1 MFGVFAIEE
10 PGSPVPA
17 LYATLG
23 WSKSETINKM
33 LRNIL
38 PVTPNQTDTINI
50 TMHDHTFASHF
61 TNHAIGFTSTLLY
74 FTYSLHFKV
83 NSTIHIFKHMGCMA
97 EESPHFGL
105 FGEHVDWFPRLLWEQ
120 FHRVLLVGNLRS
132 VTKFIGKK
140 IWALDNYKTFSAICS
155 QVFRSI
161 QGKKTVTWR
170 VIGPQ
175 DTQNSF
181 TRMQLVQPLL
191 AISQNITP
199 DYRLQFSANAFCEFY
214 NIF

>member
-1 MFGVFAIEE
+1 MAQTMHHLSDTHQEKQYVM
-10 PGSPVPA
+10 
-17 LYATLG
+17 TLFWSWLS

-61 TNHAIGFTSTLLY
+61 TNHAIGFTSTLRY

-83 NSTIHIFKHMGCMA
+83 NSTIHIFNHVGCMA

-140 IWALDNYKTFSAICS
+140 DL
-155 QVFRSI
+155 
-161 QGKKTVTWR
+161 
-170 VIGPQ
+170 GPW
-175 DTQNSF
+175 
-181 TRMQLVQPLL
+181 QL
-191 AISQNITP
+191 
-199 DYRLQFSANAFCEFY
+199 
-214 NIF
+214 

>member
-1 MFGVFAIEE
+1 MSVYQRMGILPLKKRVNRDKCSLATKQRMFGVFAIEE

-132 VTKFIGKK
+132 LTKFIGKK
-140 IWALDNYKTFSAICS
+140 DL
-155 QVFRSI
+155 
-161 QGKKTVTWR
+161 
-170 VIGPQ
+170 GPW
-175 DTQNSF
+175 
-181 TRMQLVQPLL
+181 QL
-191 AISQNITP
+191 
-199 DYRLQFSANAFCEFY
+199 
-214 NIF
+214 